1 MLCRHGDRVDAAPVF
16 LGDIS
21 LFFFLASRVKMVSKC
36 RFRAV
41 SDRRVFWKLRG
52 DAVKMRV
59 PMSPL
64 KICTFI
70 SGKVLCISHSL
81 NTKSNTTH
89 LEISIYTVSR

>member
-1 MLCRHGDRVDAAPVF
+1 VLCRHGGRVDAAPVF

-21 LFFFLASRVKMVSKC
+21 LFFLASRVKMVSKC

-52 DAVKMRV
+52 GAVKMRV

-70 SGKVLCISHSL
+70 SGKVH
-81 NTKSNTTH
+81 NKTVTH
-89 LEISIYTVSR
+89 CSK